1 MTQPLT
7 TSAETATTRSAW
19 VLAGV
24 LPDAAPQ
31 PEPTANDEPFNP
43 LAGLETEA

>member
-1 MTQPLT
+1 MTETLT
-7 TSAETATTRSAW
+7 TTAETLTTGSNW

-31 PEPTANDEPFNP
+31 PETPASDEPFNP
-43 LAGLETEA
+43 LAGLDEA